1 MARWGRLRTQPN
13 IQILR
18 NLKLKKTRRLLLAPY
33 SRASPVANP
42 NPKMAFSFGFSGDD
56 IDAESS
62 GDVQAGAA
70 APTAAAAVAQT
81 GVERQQPALMEARAL
96 DVDELLSTLP
106 SKISYSSIE
115 IVSPKERRLL
125 IPRRELFDIRMQL
138 MAEDGGGDD
147 ADATLAG
154 IDSSD
159 IKTNVY
165 EGGFKSWECSVD
177 LAKLLLDRGP
187 RKDIDDLCRVDH
199 VVELGCGT
207 ALPTLTLFQYA
218 LREALPIYFTLA
230 DYNASVL
237 RLVTLPNLLLT
248 FARVSSRIP
257 NTADPGDLDITPS
270 LLAAFRAALSSA
282 GTTLTLIAGAWSP
295 RFVDLVPVT
304 SGGSSDMGTLLLAAE
319 TIYSPAALER
329 FADTL

>member
-165 EGGFKSWECSVD
+165 EGGFKSW
-177 LAKLLLDRGP
+177 
-187 RKDIDDLCRVDH
+187 
-199 VVELGCGT
+199 
-207 ALPTLTLFQYA
+207 
-218 LREALPIYFTLA
+218 
-230 DYNASVL
+230 
-237 RLVTLPNLLLT
+237 
-248 FARVSSRIP
+248 
-257 NTADPGDLDITPS
+257 
-270 LLAAFRAALSSA
+270 
-282 GTTLTLIAGAWSP
+282 
-295 RFVDLVPVT
+295 
-304 SGGSSDMGTLLLAAE
+304 
-319 TIYSPAALER
+319 
-329 FADTL
+329 